1 MTKKIAAIFAHP
13 DDEVLACGG
22 VLAKH
27 ILNGDDV
34 CIFILA
40 TGLTSRGE
48 TTSKEIDGLR
58 EDTISAACELGI
70 TKVRFGDFPDNAMD
84 NVPLL
89 EVIKSVED
97 FLKEFDSS
105 YIYTHHIGDMNVDHE
120 IVCRAVLTAA
130 RPLPGKGDLV
140 ILAGEVNSSTE
151 YAPHPMP
158 TFRPTEY
165 VNISETLDRKIKAMS
180 VYKSELRDWPHPRSL
195 KAIEFQARNRGAQ
208 SGFEAAEAF
217 MTLRR
222 ISA

>member
-27 ILNGDDV
+27 VLEGDDV

-40 TGLTSRGE
+40 TGLASRGSVSLE
-48 TTSKEIDGLR
+48 EIESLR
-58 EDTISAACELGI
+58 NDAISSAHELGV

-84 NVPLL
+84 KVPLL
-89 EVIKSVED
+89 EVVKTVEE
-97 FLKEFDSS
+97 FLSEFDAS
-105 YIYTHHIGDMNVDHE
+105 YIYTHHIGDMNIDHE

-130 RPLPGKGDLV
+130 RPLPGRGDLV

-151 YAPHPMP
+151 YAAHPMP
-158 TFRPTEY
+158 PFRPTEY
-165 VNISETLDRKIKAMS
+165 VNIAATLDRKIKAMAA
-180 VYKSELRDWPHPRSL
+180 YKSELRDWPHPRSL
-195 KAIEFQARNRGAQ
+195 QAIGFQAKNRGAQ
-208 SGFEAAEAF
+208 AGFEAAEAF

-222 ISA
+222 ITG